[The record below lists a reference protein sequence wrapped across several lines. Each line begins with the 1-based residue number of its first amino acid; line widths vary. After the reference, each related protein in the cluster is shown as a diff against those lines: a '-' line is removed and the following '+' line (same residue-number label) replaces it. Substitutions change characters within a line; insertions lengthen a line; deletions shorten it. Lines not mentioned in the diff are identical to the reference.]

1 MLSKTGAIPARSSV
15 CSGGRYCSPRSAPG
29 APGFYNF
36 NLSGTKKMN
45 AKSTVGKWLR
55 SFLYGAM
62 LLGTTAQTA
71 FATAILTSSRAAIG
85 PGYTVDW
92 GAPGPDLTQL
102 GSTFTQGPVTVSGA
116 NAFAIF
122 NGSSYNSD
130 FLASD
135 WVLAL
140 YDLNSGPLAG
150 VFSIAFASAVSSAG
164 AQLQALSYG
173 AFTGT
178 ISAFDSSNILLGVF
192 NVAGNTGTSGDGSA
206 VFAGIVSDSVNIS
219 RIEFAGFGDGAG
231 INHLSA
237 STASVPEPGTLLLL
251 MGPLAFL
258 VAARRRRNRV

>member
-1 MLSKTGAIPARSSV
+1 
-15 CSGGRYCSPRSAPG
+15 
-29 APGFYNF
+29 
-36 NLSGTKKMN
+36 MN
-45 AKSTVGKWLR
+45 AKSTAGKWLR

-71 FATAILTSSRAAIG
+71 FATAMLTSSRAAIG

-92 GAPGPDLTQL
+92 GAPGPEFTQL

-116 NAFAIF
+116 SAFTIF
-122 NGSSYNSD
+122 NGSTYSAD
-130 FLASD
+130 FMVSD
-135 WVLAL
+135 WILAL
-140 YDLNSGPLAG
+140 FDLSSGDQLAG

-164 AQLQALSYG
+164 AQVQASSFG

-178 ISAFDSSNILLGVF
+178 ISAFDSSNILLGAF
-192 NVAGNTGTSGDGSA
+192 NVAGNNAGNGGGSA

-231 INHLSA
+231 INQLSA
-237 STASVPEPGTLLLL
+237 GTASVPEPGTLLLL